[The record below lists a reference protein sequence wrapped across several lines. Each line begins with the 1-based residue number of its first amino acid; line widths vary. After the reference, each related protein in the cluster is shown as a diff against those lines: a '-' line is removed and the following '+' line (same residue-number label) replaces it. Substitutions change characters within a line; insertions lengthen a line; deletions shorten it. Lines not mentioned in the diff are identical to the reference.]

1 MATAVQ
7 QPTQDPWAVVS
18 QGPPPATAVPAATPT
33 PEQGDQWAVVSQK
46 PAPATIGP
54 APKASDANISL
65 PESVAGPAPV
75 QALTMPLIKGLMAA
89 HDKLKEVSNMTEEG
103 KQGHP
108 ILGHV
113 GELMNK
119 IEGLLTGTSHGEAA
133 IGSGKFG
140 MLTNPVTA
148 AIIPGAEGTPALAEG
163 LEQGASLAKTAYQ
176 TGKQALQTGKDVVT
190 GGKAA
195 EETPGLVKQVL
206 QGKGVAQ
213 EPAKA
218 AVREAVGAD
227 EDAPLLSGNKTV
239 VDDQLNDIAGKRTAA
254 YAKIDKEAGFD
265 VKEAMI
271 RLRNDKYKLQQLGNT
286 EADQNQREKLTASI
300 QDASGRIAD
309 ANKKIADAGIN
320 PEEASD
326 LHKKWSAGQEFKK
339 VLVRSLNTN
348 GDVDVDKMLTGI
360 KGLRTLSKYG
370 DRIEQFFGKEGA
382 DGLTKDLEEA
392 KKAGQ
397 TALSRQKLAKNI
409 AKYAV
414 PAAVTA
420 GGAAAATYEALK

>member
-18 QGPPPATAVPAATPT
+18 QGPPPAAAPPAAPT
-33 PEQGDQWAVVSQK
+33 PEQSDPWSVVSQK

-54 APKASDANISL
+54 TSSSETAEGVNAAL
-65 PESVAGPAPV
+65 PRETQG
-75 QALTMPLIKGLMAA
+75 LTMPLVKGLISA
-89 HDKLKEVSNMTEEG
+89 HDKLKEVASMTEAG
-103 KQGHP
+103 KQDHP

-113 GELMNK
+113 GDLMNR
-119 IEGLLTGTSHGEAA
+119 IEGLLTGNDKGQG

-148 AIIPGAEGTPALAEG
+148 ALIPGAEGEPALAEG
-163 LEQGASLAKTAYQ
+163 LGAGGKLLKGGYQAAKD
-176 TGKQALQTGKDVVT
+176 LVT

-195 EETPGLVKQVL
+195 EAGTAAATKPGVVQQVL

-218 AVREAVGAD
+218 AVREAVGAE
-227 EDAPLLSGNKTV
+227 EDAPLLEGNKTI
-239 VDDQLNDIAGKRTAA
+239 VDDKLNEIAGKRTAA

-265 VKEAMI
+265 VKEAKI

-300 QDASGRIAD
+300 QDASSRIAE